1 MQASKYTI
9 PFSEI
14 GIDDTPR
21 VGGKNSSLGEMF
33 NQLNPKGIHIPDGF
47 ALSADAYRL
56 FRKENNIGQTLKD
69 LLFSLD
75 RQNFSNLTSIGE
87 QSRKVIIDSKIPEE
101 VEREIKRA
109 YAELRSKL
117 GYEVLDVAVRSS
129 ATAEDLPTASFAGR
143 MESFLNIKGD
153 EQLIEAIKLCYVSL
167 FTDRAIKYRHDM
179 GFMDMDI
186 AISVGVQQMVRSDKA
201 SSGVVFTIDPDSGFK
216 NTIIINGIWGL
227 GENIVQGRVTPDEW
241 TIFKP
246 ILNHDQYN
254 PILKRVCGK
263 KEFTMVYSEK
273 SALKNTEDT
282 LLNLETNEGKQKVF
296 CLNNSE
302 VIQLAKWCL
311 SIEKHYG
318 RAMDIEWAKDGLND
332 KLYIVQA
339 RPETVHAKPKKQVHE
354 IYWLAERS
362 KLLATGI
369 ALGDKIR
376 SGRARILN
384 NPNQGKELKEGE
396 ILVTDI
402 TNPDWDPILKK
413 AAAIITNK
421 GGRTSHAAIVARE
434 LGTLAVVGSGNA
446 TKVIET
452 GDEITVS
459 CADGKSGSIYEG
471 LLKWT
476 VEEQDFSK
484 VKLPKTPA
492 LLILSDPERAFEV
505 CDYPNQ
511 GVGLLRLEFTI
522 SKSIKIHPLA
532 LCEPEKVT
540 DEATKKEIR
549 DITSNFEDGKEYFVN
564 QLAEAVSTVAAAF
577 YPKEVIVRFSDFKS
591 NEYKNLLGGSYFEP
605 SEENP
610 MLGLR
615 GASRYYSE
623 FFKDAFAL
631 ECQAMKKVR
640 DEMGLKNVKLM
651 IPFCRTIEEGEKVL
665 AEMAKNGL
673 KKGVNG
679 LKVYVMIEIPS
690 NVLLADDFAK
700 LFDGFS
706 IGSNDLTQLTLGI
719 DRDSSF
725 VSHLFNEENPSV
737 KELISRTIKAAKKN
751 GIKVGLC
758 GQAPSDLPS
767 FAEFLIEE
775 GIDSISFTPDA
786 LVEGIENMNKAEK
799 KFSRISK
806 VHTRKLV
813 EVLK

>member
-1 MQASKYTI
+1 MQASKYTV

-14 GIDDTPR
+14 GIDDIPH

-47 ALSADAYRL
+47 ALSADAYRH
-56 FRKENNIGQTLKD
+56 FRKENNIEQTLKD

-75 RQNFSNLTSIGE
+75 RKNFSNLTSIGE
-87 QSRKVIIDSKIPEE
+87 QSRKVITDSTIPKE
-101 VEREIKRA
+101 VELDIKRA
-109 YAELRSKL
+109 YAKLCSKF
-117 GYEVLDVAVRSS
+117 GYAVLDVAVRSS

-143 MESFLNIKGD
+143 MESYLNIKGD

-179 GFMDMDI
+179 GFMDLDI

-201 SSGVVFTIDPDSGFK
+201 SSGVIFTIDPDSGFK

-254 PILKRVCGK
+254 PILKKVCGK
-263 KEFTMVYSEK
+263 KEFTMIYSEK

-282 LLNLETNEGKQKVF
+282 LLNLETSEGKQKIF

-311 SIEKHYG
+311 IIEKHYG
-318 RAMDIEWAKDGLND
+318 RAMDIEWAKDGLNN
-332 KLYIVQA
+332 KIYIVQA

-354 IYWLAERS
+354 VYWLAEKS
-362 KLLATGI
+362 KLLASGI

-384 NPNQGKELKEGE
+384 NPKEGKELKDGE

-413 AAAIITNK
+413 AGAIITNK

-484 VKLPKTPA
+484 VKLPKTTA

-505 CDYPNQ
+505 CNYPNH

-532 LCEPEKVT
+532 LCEPEKVK
-540 DEATKKEIR
+540 DETIKKEIG
-549 DITSNFEDGKEYFVN
+549 DLTSNFEDGKEYFVS

-719 DRDSSF
+719 DRDSSL

-737 KELISRTIKAAKKN
+737 KELIIRTIKAAKKN

-786 LVEGIENMNKAEK
+786 LVRGIDNMNKAEK
-799 KFSRISK
+799 KFSRVSK
-806 VHTRKLV
+806 VNK
-813 EVLK
+813 

>member
-1 MQASKYTI
+1 MQTAQYTI
-9 PFSEI
+9 PFSKI
-14 GIDDTPR
+14 RIDDISR

-33 NQLNPKGIHIPDGF
+33 NELNPKGINIPDGF

-56 FRKENNIGQTLKD
+56 FRKENAIEQAIKD
-69 LLFSLD
+69 LLLSLD
-75 RQNFSNLTSIGE
+75 KQDFGNLTSIGE
-87 QSRKVIIDSKIPEE
+87 QARKLILNSEIPD
-101 VEREIKRA
+101 VVAQQIKQA
-109 YAELRSKL
+109 YGQLCSKL
-117 GYEVLDVAVRSS
+117 GVEVLDVAVRSS

-143 MESFLNIKGD
+143 MESYLNINGE
-153 EQLIEAIKLCYVSL
+153 EQLLEAIKLCYVSL

-179 GFMDMDI
+179 GFMEKDI

-201 SSGVVFTIDPDSGFK
+201 SSGVVFTIDPDTGFK

-227 GENIVQGRVTPDEW
+227 GENIVQGRAIPDEW
-241 TIFKP
+241 VVFKPTLNQDQYKP
-246 ILNHDQYN
+246 IL
-254 PILKRVCGK
+254 KSVCGK
-263 KEFTMVYSEK
+263 KEFTMVYAEK
-273 SALKNTEDT
+273 SELKTTENTI
-282 LLNLETNEGKQKVF
+282 LNLETPEARQKEF

-311 SIEKHYG
+311 AIEDHYG
-318 RAMDIEWAKDGLND
+318 KAMDIEWAKDGFNN

-354 IYWLAERS
+354 IYWLAEKS

-384 NPNQGKELKEGE
+384 NPNEGKQLKEGE

-434 LGTLAVVGSGNA
+434 LGTLAIVGSGNA

-492 LLILSDPERAFEV
+492 LLILSDPDRAFELSL
-505 CDYPNQ
+505 YPNN
-511 GVGLLRLEFTI
+511 GVGLMRLEFTI
-522 SKSIKIHPLA
+522 SNSIKIHPLA
-532 LCEPEKVT
+532 FCEPEKVT
-540 DEATKKEIR
+540 DEELKREIKNV
-549 DITSNFEDGKEYFVN
+549 IGIYEDGKDYFVN

-591 NEYKNLLGGSYFEP
+591 NEYVNLMGGSYFEP
-605 SEENP
+605 REENP
-610 MLGLR
+610 MIGLR

-623 FFKDAFAL
+623 FYKEAFAL

-640 DEMGLKNVKLM
+640 DEMGFKNVKLM

-690 NVLLADDFAK
+690 NVLLADEFAK

-719 DRDSSF
+719 DRDSSL
-725 VSHLFNEENPSV
+725 VNHLFNEENSAV
-737 KELISRTIKAAKKN
+737 KELIRRTIKAAKQN

-758 GQAPSDLPS
+758 GQAPSDIPE
-767 FAEFLIEE
+767 FAKFLIDE

-786 LVEGIENMNKAEK
+786 LLEGIENMNHAEK
-799 KFSRISK
+799 KRLVSSK
-806 VHTRKLV
+806 RQSIKN
-813 EVLK
+813 

>member
-1 MQASKYTI
+1 MQTPQYTI
-9 PFSEI
+9 PFSNI
-14 GIDDTPR
+14 RIDDIPR
-21 VGGKNSSLGEMF
+21 VGGKNSSIGEMF
-33 NQLNPKGIHIPDGF
+33 NELNPKGINIPDGF

-56 FRKENNIGQTLKD
+56 FRKENGIEQSIKD
-69 LLFSLD
+69 LLLSLD
-75 RQNFSNLTSIGE
+75 RQDFGNLTSIGE
-87 QSRKVIIDSKIPEE
+87 QARKLILNSVIPD
-101 VEREIKRA
+101 VVAQQIKQA
-109 YAELRSKL
+109 YSQLCSNL
-117 GYEVLDVAVRSS
+117 GVEVLDVAVRSS

-143 MESFLNIKGD
+143 MESYLNINGE
-153 EQLIEAIKLCYVSL
+153 EQLLEAIKLCYVSL

-179 GFMDMDI
+179 GFMEKDI

-201 SSGVVFTIDPDSGFK
+201 SSGVVFTIDPDTGFK

-227 GENIVQGRVTPDEW
+227 GENIVQGRAIPDEW
-241 TIFKP
+241 VVFKPTLNQDQYKP
-246 ILNHDQYN
+246 IL
-254 PILKRVCGK
+254 KSVCGK
-263 KEFTMVYSEK
+263 KEFTMVYAEK
-273 SALKNTEDT
+273 SELKTTENTI
-282 LLNLETNEGKQKVF
+282 LNLETPEARQKEF

-311 SIEKHYG
+311 AIEDHYG
-318 RAMDIEWAKDGLND
+318 KAMDIEWAKDGFNN

-354 IYWLAERS
+354 IYWLAEKS

-384 NPNQGKELKEGE
+384 NPNEGKQLKDGE

-434 LGTLAVVGSGNA
+434 LGTLAIVGSGNA
-446 TKVIET
+446 TKVIQT

-492 LLILSDPERAFEV
+492 LLILSDPDRAFELSL
-505 CDYPNQ
+505 YPNN
-511 GVGLLRLEFTI
+511 GVGLMRLEFTI
-522 SKSIKIHPLA
+522 SNSIKIHPLA
-532 LCEPEKVT
+532 FCEPEKVT
-540 DEATKKEIR
+540 DEEHKREIKNV
-549 DITSNFEDGKEYFVN
+549 IGIYEDGKDYFVN

-591 NEYKNLLGGSYFEP
+591 NEYVNLMGGSYFEP
-605 SEENP
+605 REENP
-610 MLGLR
+610 MIGLR
-615 GASRYYSE
+615 GASRYYSDFYKE
-623 FFKDAFAL
+623 AFAL
-631 ECQAMKKVR
+631 ECRAMKKVR
-640 DEMGLKNVKLM
+640 DEMGLKNIKLM

-673 KKGVNG
+673 KKGENG

-690 NVLLADDFAK
+690 NVLMANEFAQ

-719 DRDSSF
+719 DRDSSL
-725 VSHLFNEENPSV
+725 VSHLFNEENAAV
-737 KELISRTIKAAKKN
+737 KELIRRTIKAAKQS

-758 GQAPSDLPS
+758 GQAPSDIPE
-767 FAEFLIEE
+767 FAKFLIDE

-786 LVEGIENMNKAEK
+786 LLEGIENMNHAEK
-799 KFSRISK
+799 KHLSPSK
-806 VHTRKLV
+806 EYSIKN
-813 EVLK
+813 

>member
-1 MQASKYTI
+1 MQTAQYTI
-9 PFSEI
+9 PFNKI
-14 GIDDTPR
+14 RIDDISR

-33 NQLNPKGIHIPDGF
+33 NELNPRGINVPDGF

-56 FRKENNIGQTLKD
+56 FRKENAIEQALKD
-69 LLFSLD
+69 LLLTLD
-75 RQNFSNLTSIGE
+75 KQDFGNLTSIGE
-87 QSRKVIIDSKIPEE
+87 QTRKLILNSEIPN
-101 VEREIKRA
+101 VVAQQIKQA
-109 YAELRSKL
+109 YGKL
-117 GYEVLDVAVRSS
+117 CSNLGVEVLDVAVRSS

-143 MESFLNIKGD
+143 MESYLNINGE
-153 EQLIEAIKLCYVSL
+153 EQLLTAIKQCYVSL

-179 GFMDMDI
+179 GFMEKDI

-201 SSGVVFTIDPDSGFK
+201 SSGVVFTIDPDTGFK

-227 GENIVQGRVTPDEW
+227 GENIVQGRVIPDEW
-241 TIFKP
+241 TVFKPTLNQNQYKP
-246 ILNHDQYN
+246 IL
-254 PILKRVCGK
+254 KKVCGK
-263 KEFTMVYSEK
+263 KEFTMVYAENSE
-273 SALKNTEDT
+273 LKTAEDT
-282 LLNLETNEGKQKVF
+282 ILNLETPEARQKEF
-296 CLNNSE
+296 CLNDSE

-311 SIEKHYG
+311 AIEDHYG
-318 RAMDIEWAKDGLND
+318 KAMDIEWAKDGFNN

-354 IYWLAERS
+354 IYWLAEKS

-384 NPNQGKELKEGE
+384 HPNEGKQLKEGE
-396 ILVTDI
+396 ILVTDT

-492 LLILSDPERAFEV
+492 LLILSDPDRAFELSL
-505 CDYPNQ
+505 YPNN
-511 GVGLLRLEFTI
+511 GVGLMRLEFTI
-522 SKSIKIHPLA
+522 SNSIKIHPLA
-532 LCEPEKVT
+532 FCEPEKVT
-540 DEATKKEIR
+540 DEELKKEIKN
-549 DITSNFEDGKEYFVN
+549 IIGIYKDGKDYFVN
-564 QLAEAVSTVAAAF
+564 QLAEAVSMVAAAF

-591 NEYKNLLGGSYFEP
+591 NEYVNLLGGSYFEP
-605 SEENP
+605 REENP
-610 MLGLR
+610 MIGLR
-615 GASRYYSE
+615 GASRYYSDFYKE
-623 FFKDAFAL
+623 AFAL

-640 DEMGLKNVKLM
+640 DEMGLMNVKLM

-673 KKGVNG
+673 KKGDKG

-690 NVLLADDFAK
+690 NVLLADEFAK

-719 DRDSSF
+719 DRDSSL
-725 VSHLFNEENPSV
+725 VNHLFNEENSAV
-737 KELISRTIKAAKKN
+737 KELIRRTIKAAKQN

-758 GQAPSDLPS
+758 GQAPSDIPE
-767 FAEFLIEE
+767 FAKFLIDE

-786 LVEGIENMNKAEK
+786 LLEGIENMNHAEK
-799 KFSRISK
+799 RHFVSSKRQSMKNYQKF
-806 VHTRKLV
+806 
-813 EVLK
+813 

>member
-1 MQASKYTI
+1 MQTPQYTI
-9 PFSEI
+9 PFSNI
-14 GIDDTPR
+14 RIDDIPR
-21 VGGKNSSLGEMF
+21 VGGKNSSIGEMF
-33 NQLNPKGIHIPDGF
+33 NELNPKGINIPDGF

-56 FRKENNIGQTLKD
+56 FRKENGIEQSIKD
-69 LLFSLD
+69 LLLSLD
-75 RQNFSNLTSIGE
+75 RQDFGNLTSIGE
-87 QSRKVIIDSKIPEE
+87 QARKLILNSVIPD
-101 VEREIKRA
+101 VVAQQIKQA
-109 YAELRSKL
+109 YSQLCSNL
-117 GYEVLDVAVRSS
+117 GVEVLDVAVRSS

-143 MESFLNIKGD
+143 MESYLNINGE
-153 EQLIEAIKLCYVSL
+153 EQLLEAIKLCYVSL

-179 GFMDMDI
+179 GFMEKDI

-201 SSGVVFTIDPDSGFK
+201 SSGVVFTIDPDTGFK

-227 GENIVQGRVTPDEW
+227 GENIVQGRAIPDEW
-241 TIFKP
+241 VVFKPTLNQDQYKP
-246 ILNHDQYN
+246 IL
-254 PILKRVCGK
+254 KSVCGK
-263 KEFTMVYSEK
+263 KEFTMVYAEK
-273 SALKNTEDT
+273 SELKTTENTI
-282 LLNLETNEGKQKVF
+282 LNLETPEARQKEF

-311 SIEKHYG
+311 AIEDHYG
-318 RAMDIEWAKDGLND
+318 KAMDIEWAKDGFNN

-354 IYWLAERS
+354 IYWLAEKS

-384 NPNQGKELKEGE
+384 NPNEGKQLKEGE

-434 LGTLAVVGSGNA
+434 LGTLAIVGSGNA
-446 TKVIET
+446 TKVIQT

-492 LLILSDPERAFEV
+492 LLILSDPDRAFELSL
-505 CDYPNQ
+505 YPNN
-511 GVGLLRLEFTI
+511 GVGLMRLEFTI
-522 SKSIKIHPLA
+522 SNSIKIHPLA
-532 LCEPEKVT
+532 FCEPEKVT
-540 DEATKKEIR
+540 DEEHKREIKNV
-549 DITSNFEDGKEYFVN
+549 IGIYEDGKDYFVN

-591 NEYKNLLGGSYFEP
+591 NEYVNLMGGSYFEP
-605 SEENP
+605 REENP
-610 MLGLR
+610 MIGLR
-615 GASRYYSE
+615 GASRYYSDFYKE
-623 FFKDAFAL
+623 AFAL
-631 ECQAMKKVR
+631 ECRAMKKVR

-673 KKGVNG
+673 KKGENG

-690 NVLLADDFAK
+690 NVLMANEFAQ

-719 DRDSSF
+719 DRDSSL
-725 VSHLFNEENPSV
+725 VSHLFNEENAAV
-737 KELISRTIKAAKKN
+737 KELIRRTIKAAKQS

-758 GQAPSDLPS
+758 GQAPSDIPE
-767 FAEFLIEE
+767 FAKFLIDE

-786 LVEGIENMNKAEK
+786 LLEGIENMNHAEK
-799 KFSRISK
+799 KHLSPSK
-806 VHTRKLV
+806 EYSIKN
-813 EVLK
+813 

>member
-1 MQASKYTI
+1 MQTAQYTI
-9 PFSEI
+9 PFSKI
-14 GIDDTPR
+14 RIDDIPR

-33 NQLNPKGIHIPDGF
+33 NELNPKGINIPDGF

-56 FRKENNIGQTLKD
+56 FRKENAIEQTIKD
-69 LLFSLD
+69 LLLTLD
-75 RQNFSNLTSIGE
+75 KQDFTNLTSIGE
-87 QSRKVIIDSKIPEE
+87 QARKLILNSEIPDL
-101 VEREIKRA
+101 VAKQIKQA
-109 YAELRSKL
+109 YSQLCSNL
-117 GYEVLDVAVRSS
+117 GVKVLDVAVRSS

-143 MESFLNIKGD
+143 MESYLNINGE
-153 EQLIEAIKLCYVSL
+153 EQLLTAIKQCYVSL

-179 GFMDMDI
+179 GFMEKDI

-201 SSGVVFTIDPDSGFK
+201 SSGVVFTIDPDTGFK

-227 GENIVQGRVTPDEW
+227 GENIVQGRVIPDEW
-241 TIFKP
+241 TVFKP
-246 ILNHDQYN
+246 TLNQNQYK

-263 KEFTMVYSEK
+263 KEYTMVYAENSE
-273 SALKNTEDT
+273 LKTAENTI
-282 LLNLETNEGKQKVF
+282 LNLETPEARQKEF

-311 SIEKHYG
+311 AIEDHYG
-318 RAMDIEWAKDGLND
+318 KAMDIEWAKDGFNN

-354 IYWLAERS
+354 IYWLAEKS

-384 NPNQGKELKEGE
+384 HPKEGKQLKEGE

-492 LLILSDPERAFEV
+492 QLILSDPDRAFELSL
-505 CDYPNQ
+505 YPNN
-511 GVGLLRLEFTI
+511 GVGLMRLEFTI
-522 SKSIKIHPLA
+522 SNSIKIHPLA
-532 LCEPEKVT
+532 FCEPEKVT
-540 DEATKKEIR
+540 DKELKKTIKN
-549 DITSNFEDGKEYFVN
+549 ITGNYKDGKDYFVN
-564 QLAEAVSTVAAAF
+564 QLAEAVSMVAAAF

-591 NEYKNLLGGSYFEP
+591 NEYVNLLGGSYFEP
-605 SEENP
+605 REENP
-610 MLGLR
+610 MIGLR
-615 GASRYYSE
+615 GASRYYSDFYKE
-623 FFKDAFAL
+623 AFAL
-631 ECQAMKKVR
+631 ECLAMKKVR
-640 DEMGLKNVKLM
+640 DEMGLRNVKLM

-673 KKGVNG
+673 TKGVNG

-690 NVLLADDFAK
+690 NVLLADEFAK
-700 LFDGFS
+700 IFDGFS

-719 DRDSSF
+719 DRDSSL
-725 VSHLFNEENPSV
+725 VSHLFNEENSAV
-737 KELISRTIKAAKKN
+737 KELIRRTIKAAKQN

-758 GQAPSDLPS
+758 GQAPSDIPE
-767 FAEFLIEE
+767 FAKFLIDE

-786 LVEGIENMNKAEK
+786 LLEGIENMNHAEK
-799 KFSRISK
+799 KHFIPS
-806 VHTRKLV
+806 
-813 EVLK
+813 

>member
-1 MQASKYTI
+1 MQTAQYTI
-9 PFSEI
+9 PFSKI
-14 GIDDTPR
+14 RIDDISR

-33 NQLNPKGIHIPDGF
+33 NELNPKGINIPDGF

-56 FRKENNIGQTLKD
+56 FRKENAIEQAIKD
-69 LLFSLD
+69 LLLSLN
-75 RQNFSNLTSIGE
+75 RQDFGNLTSIGE
-87 QSRKVIIDSKIPEE
+87 QARKLILNSEIPD
-101 VEREIKRA
+101 VVAQQIKQA
-109 YAELRSKL
+109 YGQLCSKL
-117 GYEVLDVAVRSS
+117 GVEVLDVAVRSS

-143 MESFLNIKGD
+143 MESYLNINGE
-153 EQLIEAIKLCYVSL
+153 EQLLEAIKLCYVSL

-179 GFMDMDI
+179 GFMEKDI

-201 SSGVVFTIDPDSGFK
+201 SSGVVFTIDPDTGFK

-227 GENIVQGRVTPDEW
+227 GENIVQGRAIPDEW
-241 TIFKP
+241 VVFKPTLNQDQYKP
-246 ILNHDQYN
+246 IL
-254 PILKRVCGK
+254 KSVCGK
-263 KEFTMVYSEK
+263 KEFTMVYAEK
-273 SALKNTEDT
+273 SELKTTENTI
-282 LLNLETNEGKQKVF
+282 LNLETPEARQKEF

-311 SIEKHYG
+311 AIEDHYG
-318 RAMDIEWAKDGLND
+318 KAMDIEWAKDGFNN

-354 IYWLAERS
+354 IYWLAEKS

-384 NPNQGKELKEGE
+384 NPNEGKQLKEGE

-434 LGTLAVVGSGNA
+434 LGTLAIVGSGNA

-492 LLILSDPERAFEV
+492 LLILSDPDRAFELSL
-505 CDYPNQ
+505 YPNN
-511 GVGLLRLEFTI
+511 GVGLMRLEFTI
-522 SKSIKIHPLA
+522 SNSIKIHPLA
-532 LCEPEKVT
+532 FCEPEKVT
-540 DEATKKEIR
+540 DEELKREIKNV
-549 DITSNFEDGKEYFVN
+549 IGIYEDGKDYFVN

-591 NEYKNLLGGSYFEP
+591 NEYVNLMGGSYFEP
-605 SEENP
+605 REENP
-610 MLGLR
+610 MIGLR

-623 FFKDAFAL
+623 FYKEAFAL

-640 DEMGLKNVKLM
+640 DEMGFKNVKLM

-690 NVLLADDFAK
+690 NVLLADEFAK

-719 DRDSSF
+719 DRDSGL
-725 VSHLFNEENPSV
+725 VNHLFNEENSAV
-737 KELISRTIKAAKKN
+737 KELIRRTIKAAKQS

-758 GQAPSDLPS
+758 GQAPSDIPE
-767 FAEFLIEE
+767 FAEFLINE

-786 LVEGIENMNKAEK
+786 LLEGIENMNHAEK
-799 KFSRISK
+799 RRLVSSKRQSMKNYQKF
-806 VHTRKLV
+806 
-813 EVLK
+813 

>member
-1 MQASKYTI
+1 MQTPQYTI
-9 PFSEI
+9 PFSNI
-14 GIDDTPR
+14 RIDDIPR
-21 VGGKNSSLGEMF
+21 VGGKNSSIGEMF
-33 NQLNPKGIHIPDGF
+33 NELNPKGINIPDGF

-56 FRKENNIGQTLKD
+56 FRKENGIEQSIKD
-69 LLFSLD
+69 LLLSLE
-75 RQNFSNLTSIGE
+75 RQDFGNLTSIGE
-87 QSRKVIIDSKIPEE
+87 QARKLILNSVIPD
-101 VEREIKRA
+101 VVAQQIKQA
-109 YAELRSKL
+109 YSQLCSNL
-117 GYEVLDVAVRSS
+117 GVEVLDVAVRSS

-143 MESFLNIKGD
+143 MESYLNINGE
-153 EQLIEAIKLCYVSL
+153 EQLLEAIKLCYVSL

-179 GFMDMDI
+179 GFMEKDI

-201 SSGVVFTIDPDSGFK
+201 SSGVVFTIDPDTGFK

-227 GENIVQGRVTPDEW
+227 GENIVQGRAIPDEW
-241 TIFKP
+241 VVFKPTLNQDQYKP
-246 ILNHDQYN
+246 IL
-254 PILKRVCGK
+254 KSVCGK
-263 KEFTMVYSEK
+263 KEFTMVYAEK
-273 SALKNTEDT
+273 SELKTTENTI
-282 LLNLETNEGKQKVF
+282 LNLETPEARQKEF

-311 SIEKHYG
+311 AIEDHYG
-318 RAMDIEWAKDGLND
+318 KAMDIEWAKDGFNN

-354 IYWLAERS
+354 IYWLAEKS

-384 NPNQGKELKEGE
+384 NPNEGKQLKEGE

-434 LGTLAVVGSGNA
+434 LGTLAIVGSGNA
-446 TKVIET
+446 TKVIQT

-492 LLILSDPERAFEV
+492 LLILSDPDRAFELSL
-505 CDYPNQ
+505 YPNN
-511 GVGLLRLEFTI
+511 GVGLMRLEFTI
-522 SKSIKIHPLA
+522 SNSIKIHPLA
-532 LCEPEKVT
+532 FCEPEKVT
-540 DEATKKEIR
+540 DEELKREIKNV
-549 DITSNFEDGKEYFVN
+549 IGIYEDGKDYFVN

-591 NEYKNLLGGSYFEP
+591 NEYVNLMGGSYFEP
-605 SEENP
+605 REENP
-610 MLGLR
+610 MIGLR
-615 GASRYYSE
+615 GASRYYSDFYKE
-623 FFKDAFAL
+623 AFAL
-631 ECQAMKKVR
+631 ECRAMKKVR

-673 KKGVNG
+673 KKGENG

-690 NVLLADDFAK
+690 NVLMANEFAQ

-719 DRDSSF
+719 DRDSSL
-725 VSHLFNEENPSV
+725 VSHLFNEENAAV
-737 KELISRTIKAAKKN
+737 KELIRRTIKAAKQS

-758 GQAPSDLPS
+758 GQAPSDIPE
-767 FAEFLIEE
+767 FAKFLIDE

-786 LVEGIENMNKAEK
+786 LLEGIENMNHAEK
-799 KFSRISK
+799 KHLSPSK
-806 VHTRKLV
+806 EYSIKN
-813 EVLK
+813 

>member
-1 MQASKYTI
+1 MQTPQYTI
-9 PFSEI
+9 PFSNI
-14 GIDDTPR
+14 RIDDIPR
-21 VGGKNSSLGEMF
+21 VGGKNSSIGEMF
-33 NQLNPKGIHIPDGF
+33 NELNPKGINIPDGF

-56 FRKENNIGQTLKD
+56 FRKENGIEQSIKD
-69 LLFSLD
+69 LLLSLD
-75 RQNFSNLTSIGE
+75 RQDFGNLTSIGE
-87 QSRKVIIDSKIPEE
+87 QARKLILNSVIPD
-101 VEREIKRA
+101 VVAQQIKQA
-109 YAELRSKL
+109 YSQLCSNL
-117 GYEVLDVAVRSS
+117 GVEVLDVAVRSS

-143 MESFLNIKGD
+143 MESYLNINGE
-153 EQLIEAIKLCYVSL
+153 EQLLEAIKLCYVSL

-179 GFMDMDI
+179 GFMEKDI

-201 SSGVVFTIDPDSGFK
+201 SSGVVFTIDPDTGFK

-227 GENIVQGRVTPDEW
+227 GENIVQGRAIPDEW
-241 TIFKP
+241 VVFKPTLNQDQYKP
-246 ILNHDQYN
+246 IL
-254 PILKRVCGK
+254 KSVCGK
-263 KEFTMVYSEK
+263 KEFTMVYAEK
-273 SALKNTEDT
+273 SELKTTENTI
-282 LLNLETNEGKQKVF
+282 LNLETPEARQKEF

-311 SIEKHYG
+311 AIEDHYG
-318 RAMDIEWAKDGLND
+318 KAMDIEWAKDGFNN

-354 IYWLAERS
+354 IYWLAEKS

-384 NPNQGKELKEGE
+384 NPNEGKQLKEGE

-434 LGTLAVVGSGNA
+434 LGTLAIVGSGNA
-446 TKVIET
+446 TKVIQT

-492 LLILSDPERAFEV
+492 LLILSDPDRAFELSL
-505 CDYPNQ
+505 YPNN
-511 GVGLLRLEFTI
+511 GVGLMRLEFTI
-522 SKSIKIHPLA
+522 SNSIKIHPLA
-532 LCEPEKVT
+532 FCEPEKVT
-540 DEATKKEIR
+540 DEELKREIKNV
-549 DITSNFEDGKEYFVN
+549 IGIYEDGKDYFVN

-591 NEYKNLLGGSYFEP
+591 NEYVNLMGGSYFEP
-605 SEENP
+605 REENP
-610 MLGLR
+610 MIGLR
-615 GASRYYSE
+615 GASRYYSDFYKE
-623 FFKDAFAL
+623 AFAL
-631 ECQAMKKVR
+631 ECRAMKKVR

-673 KKGVNG
+673 KKGENG

-690 NVLLADDFAK
+690 NVLMANEFAQ

-719 DRDSSF
+719 DRDSSL
-725 VSHLFNEENPSV
+725 VSHLFNEENAAV
-737 KELISRTIKAAKKN
+737 KELIRRTIKAAKQS

-758 GQAPSDLPS
+758 GQAPSDIPE
-767 FAEFLIEE
+767 FAKFLIDE

-786 LVEGIENMNKAEK
+786 LLEGIENMNHAEK
-799 KFSRISK
+799 KHLSPSK
-806 VHTRKLV
+806 
-813 EVLK
+813 EYSINN